1 MRENVKLLVQI
12 VSETF
17 ETPDPI
23 LEVGSLQVPGQEG
36 FADLRPFF
44 KGKTYIGCDMR
55 AGSGVDIAED
65 IENLG
70 IRSGTIGTALI
81 VDTLEHVGNPWKA
94 SEQVGRVL
102 KRNGM
107 VLMTSTMNFPI
118 HDYPGDFWRFTPGA
132 FELLLR
138 DFPVRI
144 SGYQGLPQNPHTVFC
159 IGLKSKDTEDSDLS
173 ARFEEFCD
181 CFSEEVAKTA
191 KKESMKLRIFRR
203 LANGRFP
210 HLLNPIHS
218 NDFKTVSIT
227 YLRNQQSMK
236 TYTTRI

>member
-1 MRENVKLLVQI
+1 MRDNVKLLVQI

-23 LEVGSLQVPGQEG
+23 LEVGSLQVPRQEG

-55 AGSGVDIAED
+55 VGSGVDIAED
-65 IENLG
+65 VENLG

-94 SEQVGRVL
+94 LEQISRVL

-107 VLMTSTMNFPI
+107 VVMTSTMNFPI
-118 HDYPGDFWRFTPGA
+118 HDYPGDFWRFTPEA
-132 FELLLR
+132 FELLLK
-138 DFPVRI
+138 DFTVRI
-144 SGYQGLPQNPHTVFC
+144 SGYQGLAQNPHTVFC
-159 IGLKSKDTEDSDLS
+159 IGFKSKNTEDSDLS

-181 CFSEEVAKTA
+181 RFSEDLSKTA
-191 KKESMKLRIFRR
+191 KKESTKLRIFRR

-210 HLLNPIHS
+210 RLLNPIHS

-227 YLRNQQSMK
+227 CLRNQQSTK
-236 TYTTRI
+236 VFTTRI

>member
-1 MRENVKLLVQI
+1 MKLLVQI
-12 VSETF
+12 VSEAF

-44 KGKTYIGCDMR
+44 KGKTFVGCDMQV
-55 AGSGVDIAED
+55 GSGVDIAED

-70 IRSGTIGTALI
+70 IRDETIGTALI

-94 SEQVGRVL
+94 LEQINRVL

-107 VLMTSTMNFPI
+107 VVMTSTMNFPI
-118 HDYPGDFWRFTPGA
+118 HDYPGDFWRFTPEA
-132 FELLLR
+132 FELLLQ
-138 DFPVRI
+138 DFPVKI

-159 IGLKSKDTEDSDLS
+159 IGFKSKETEDSDLS
-173 ARFEEFCD
+173 ARFEELCD
-181 CFSEEVAKTA
+181 RFSEEVVKTV
-191 KKESMKLRIFRR
+191 KKESRKLRLFRR
-203 LANGRFP
+203 LADGRFP
-210 HLLNPIHS
+210 RLLNPIHS

-227 YLRNQQSMK
+227 CSRDQQSMK
-236 TYTTRI
+236 TFTTRI